1 MTVVC
6 NKLRA
11 CLAFVLGTCT
21 QSTCPGKKG
30 HNFYTIHRF
39 VPIKARGSTVLMW
52 LSLSYCQIK
61 TTKREQALL
70 KPSLGFKLSG
80 PSMFEF
86 RSSRAAVSLMPDP
99 TQTITQRVAWAA
111 AEGLGLSLSISQC
124 VQSLHCPDSALCFL
138 MCPTLNSTNRHKTS
152 YHASHRD
159 NYIRNFCFV
168 LSFALDFSLEE
179 QRSPFIQFA
188 AESLRLCKLLNHPW
202 SFFLTILQAVNFHTQ
217 FRPHN

>member
-1 MTVVC
+1 
-6 NKLRA
+6 
-11 CLAFVLGTCT
+11 
-21 QSTCPGKKG
+21 
-30 HNFYTIHRF
+30 
-39 VPIKARGSTVLMW
+39 
-52 LSLSYCQIK
+52 
-61 TTKREQALL
+61 
-70 KPSLGFKLSG
+70 
-80 PSMFEF
+80 
-86 RSSRAAVSLMPDP
+86 MPDP
-99 TQTITQRVAWAA
+99 TRTITQRVARAA

-124 VQSLHCPDSALCFL
+124 VQFLNCPDSALCFL

-168 LSFALDFSLEE
+168 LSFTLDFSLEE

-217 FRPHN
+217 FRPHNWSIPANTESERDQEIWFFFPSFLLVKQCYTSTENNKKKSGVFHEN